1 MNDYLELHSL
11 YHHGIKG
18 QKHGTRRF
26 QNEDGSL
33 TPEGKERY
41 KTISRHADTAKEA
54 GKATKDMVESAAK
67 LPVKAG
73 RIKRNSY
80 SDLSDAELQKRV
92 NRLNLEQRYSDLTGE
107 TKYVKSGSEVAREF
121 LQTVGTVLAIGISA
135 ATLAKLVSD
144 SKLNNVR
151 RKK

>member
-41 KTISRHADTAKEA
+41 RTISRRADTAKEA